1 MISTPARA
9 LRLQTLPLLF
19 ALVAAGAGRW
29 AHATEPVDVTLPGVV
44 LRPGVTADV
53 HYAVYAEKEACLGSV
68 VLAVHGVAHSAAS
81 WGPFAETVL
90 REGLGGRQV
99 CKLIAVD
106 LPGHGASGLPVGGPK
121 FGSLRLQDYVAV
133 VRASLEQLPALGLQ
147 PDTLLGHSQGGL
159 LIQLTQKTLLAG
171 GTSLQALGIGQAI
184 LLSSVGPRQVPW
196 EFVDS
201 GAALPILIRFVRVS
215 RTLGLHVS
223 IPDAAWPSVF
233 FLDLTGA
240 VVGAPAPAD
249 VARYNS
255 RESLTSSLQLIGFGF
270 PRPSVQPGL
279 FSPAQGTG
287 LTVVALEN
295 DTIIRPHENTLLF
308 EHLTGQPA
316 GGAVIVVAGPTAVHD
331 MHVADPGALVAAIA
345 AATP

>member
-1 MISTPARA
+1 MIAAPARS
-9 LRLQTLPLLF
+9 LRPQTLPLLF
-19 ALVAAGAGRW
+19 ALATGAGAW
-29 AHATEPVDVTLPGVV
+29 ASAAEPVDVTLPGVV

-53 HYAVYAEKEACLGSV
+53 HYAVYAEKAVCLGSV

-90 REGLGGRQV
+90 GEGLGGRQV
-99 CKLIAVD
+99 CRLIAVD
-106 LPGHGASGLPVGGPK
+106 LPGHGGSGLPVGGPR

-133 VRASLEQLPALGLQ
+133 VRASLERLPALGLE
-147 PDTLLGHSQGGL
+147 PDTLLAHSQGGL
-159 LIQLTQKTLLAG
+159 LVQLTQKALLADG
-171 GTSLQALGIGQAI
+171 SSLHALGIAQAI

-201 GAALPILIRFVRVS
+201 GAALPILIRFVRIS

-233 FLDLTGA
+233 FLDLTGT

-249 VARYNS
+249 IARYNS
-255 RESLTSSLQLIGFGF
+255 RESLTSSLQLIDFGF
-270 PRPSVQPGL
+270 PRPSVKPGV
-279 FSPAQGTG
+279 FSPAQGTD

-295 DTIIRPHENTLLF
+295 DTIIRPHENTLLY

-316 GGAVIVVAGPTAVHD
+316 GGAVIVVPGPTAVHD